1 LGQMDGRVAFITGSG
16 RGMGQGHAVIMAGR
30 GADIVVHDINAEW
43 AAETVELVRA
53 QGRKTHTIVADITD
67 TAAMTAHTAEAE
79 AALGRIDIL
88 VNNAG
93 IGAER
98 TGIEGVDEEFLDRM
112 LGIHVKGSF
121 FVTKAV
127 VPGMK
132 ARRYGKIVNVSSM
145 WSLTGHEYG
154 STYMAAKSALLA
166 LTKAWAK
173 EFAPWGICVNAIAP
187 AGVMTKMALEKEGLE
202 AFTARATKMPFG
214 RFATVEENSAL
225 VSFLC
230 SHEADFITGQVI
242 APTGGQAIVGI

>member
-1 LGQMDGRVAFITGSG
+1 MDGRVAFITGSG
-16 RGMGQGHAVIMAGR
+16 RGMGRGHAVMMAQR
-30 GADIVVHDINAEW
+30 GADIIIHDINAEW
-43 AAETVELVRA
+43 AAETAALVQAEGRRAHVIVED
-53 QGRKTHTIVADITD
+53 IADT
-67 TAAMTAHTAEAE
+67 TAMAAHAATAE

-98 TGIEGVDEEFLDRM
+98 TGIEGVDEDFLTRM
-112 LGIHVKGSF
+112 LDIHVKGSF

-166 LTKAWAK
+166 FTKAWAR
-173 EFAPWGICVNAIAP
+173 EFAPWGINVNAIAP
-187 AGVMTKMALEKEGLE
+187 AGVMTQMAVEKEGLE
-202 AFTARATKMPFG
+202 AFTARAKKMPFG
-214 RFATVEENSAL
+214 RFATVEENAAL
-225 VSFLC
+225 VAFLC
-230 SHEADFITGQVI
+230 SHEAGFITGQVI
-242 APTGGQAIVGI
+242 APTGGQAVVGF